1 MLSKSTKELFAD
13 REWRDEVLLALLDAL
28 RQALGSDFEWVCAV
42 LRRLAPMEHDNGKAF
57 LAVLWSA
64 PLITWAHERCTAR
77 KPLGA
82 GADDNSQY
90 EDSEDL
96 AALRGRNPFGSSK
109 EMEDYRMETF
119 TEIEKDMEWFATKLG
134 KFEASLEAWPSAFKI
149 DYSLLIHSVVF
160 RHLARSMSFDEAP
173 KEAAS
178 FCAKQLGSVAELF
191 KMLKII
197 EAAHS
202 VTEETIPNRRL
213 GSEVVTKLDDYLK
226 RHLNAIEQSL
236 TARRPLK
243 QSCVVVSEYSG
254 NEKFDIPRE
263 LDLCELGVT
272 LQRGGE
278 GNSDSSQTVRL
289 TLYTHAE
296 TPISEVK
303 MSQYAA
309 QLERVFP
316 RAAQIVFDF
325 CDEQYLRSKLIED
338 SESFHADSLRELWG
352 CLLRHGVVRLL
363 PLGEGLSELKAELN
377 KGDELTAEFYNAI
390 ILDRTSI
397 PSRKVRW
404 REYRGSLNRR
414 IDTLENRI
422 ASACHYLF
430 ESYSASTA
438 SFQLVGAI
446 FACEAIFG
454 KNDTELS
461 KSISEMAAV
470 ALEPNLDFRVE
481 AILAVKTL
489 YDLRSR
495 VVHGTEVGL
504 TDVDVH
510 VARTV
515 AVGALLQAIAFRQ
528 QFVRLHR
535 NEASNPTDEMFRELE
550 HCKIRGESPTGALS
564 WPSVRR
570 IWMTREQYS
579 ELGRRRQVDKPEE

>member
-13 REWRDEVLLALLDAL
+13 REWRHEVLLALLDAL
-28 RQALGSDFEWVCAV
+28 RQALDHDFEWVCAV
-42 LRRLAPMEHDNGKAF
+42 LKGLAPLEHDNTKSF
-57 LAVLWSA
+57 IAVLWSA
-64 PLITWAHERCTAR
+64 PLITWAHERCAAR
-77 KPLGA
+77 KPPNAGA
-82 GADDNSQY
+82 GDNSDY

-96 AALRGRNPFGSSK
+96 AVLRGTNYFGSSK
-109 EMEDYRMETF
+109 KMEDYRMETLK
-119 TEIEKDMEWFATKLG
+119 ENEKSLEWFAAGRG
-134 KFEASLEAWPSAFKI
+134 KVEASLEAWPSAFEI

-160 RHLARSMSFDEAP
+160 RHLARSMPFDEAP

-178 FCAKQLGSVAELF
+178 FCAKQFGRVGALL
-191 KMLKII
+191 KMLEII
-197 EAAHS
+197 EASHR
-202 VTEETIPNRRL
+202 VIEETSPKVRPQ
-213 GSEVVTKLDDYLK
+213 SEVVTALDDYLK

-236 TARRPLK
+236 TTRRPSK
-243 QSCVVVSEYSG
+243 QSRVVVSEYSG
-254 NEKFDIPRE
+254 NEKFDTLGE

-272 LQRGGE
+272 LQHGGE

-289 TLYTHAE
+289 TLYTHAAR
-296 TPISEVK
+296 PISEVK
-303 MSQYAA
+303 MSQYAE

-316 RAAQIVFDF
+316 RAAQIVCDF
-325 CDEQYLRSKLIED
+325 CDGQYHRSKLTED
-338 SESFHADSLRELWG
+338 SESFHAESLRELWG

-363 PLGEGLSELKAELN
+363 PIGEGLADVKTELN
-377 KGDELTAEFYNAI
+377 KGNNFADLLLA
-390 ILDRTSI
+390 DRTSI

-404 REYRGSLNRR
+404 REYRGSLNKR

-535 NEASNPTDEMFRELE
+535 NEASNATDEMFRELE

-579 ELGRRRQVDKPEE
+579 ELCRRRQVDQPEE